1 MGRLTDEAARQL
13 VRRAD
18 GRRANGSRGLRARR
32 AWRRLVLRCAS
43 GDPAAQDAVR
53 AEAGELPGPD
63 VLDLLAAAPA
73 EPADRAAYL
82 TLIGQGAQRQALDP
96 DGSFLA
102 LAYRAAAPEVRE
114 RLRTVMAAEGDADVI
129 RVVVSG
135 DQRDRIA
142 EMSEGELDYLGHQ
155 LAEHRRWDELRRL
168 IRDLPVPKAVAAA
181 QLLPVEEY
189 PENDAALLSM
199 LAERSARQLLATVE
213 RLPATRLI
221 THATGGS
228 YLGASLSPDLSEVAL
243 RYGIWKRGQ
252 HNEIHVETLRIGTGE
267 TTHRFRGDPLTDVDS
282 GNSILHLG
290 DEILIRLEDE
300 DHRFQIVRVA
310 PDLRALGSPSALS
323 DMRRSSGGAVLVCP
337 TGLAFVDPGA
347 HTLRRLEIPRFKNRV
362 DSLIGASVSDASCTL
377 TTLPEDRL
385 VAVYRTERITVVN
398 EDGTVLHETRRNGP
412 GSGFSPALSFLSPDS
427 LVLHINKHFPPKGLT
442 EIWKFTSTGASRRA
456 DWHTGAIPDRWPYEE
471 WQGKQLDD
479 SFVTRIYNNADA
491 HRVDPL
497 APWIQH
503 STEVAS
509 PVVRLLGRS
518 PGGDMYFT
526 EALASGPQRL
536 EVHSPYLPDARALLE
551 RPLLHS
557 TPADLRRVLELRPKI
572 SDLAV
577 REALDLLA
585 AALSE
590 RFGGDIALGSTTAVP
605 RGGPTDIALGE
616 HGTAG

>member
-18 GRRANGSRGLRARR
+18 GRRANGSRGLRARW

-43 GDPAAQDAVR
+43 GDPAAQDGVR
-53 AEAGELPGPD
+53 AIAGKLPGPD

-96 DGSFLA
+96 DGSYLA

-181 QLLPVEEY
+181 QLLPAEEY

-199 LAERSARQLLATVE
+199 LAERSARELLATVE

-221 THATGGS
+221 THVTGGGHRGS

-267 TTHRFRGDPLTDVDS
+267 TTHRFRGDPLRDVDS

-290 DEILIRLEDE
+290 DEIVIRLEDD
-300 DHRFQIVRVA
+300 DHRHQIVRVV

-323 DMRRSSGGAVLVCP
+323 DMRRASGGAVLVCP

-347 HTLRRLEIPRFKNRV
+347 HTLRRLEIPRFKNHSAV
-362 DSLIGASVSDASCTL
+362 VSDASCTL
-377 TTLPEDRL
+377 TTFPEDRL
-385 VAVYRTERITVVN
+385 VAVYRNQRISVVN
-398 EDGTVLHETRRNGP
+398 EDGTVRCETRRNAGST
-412 GSGFSPALSFLSPDS
+412 SGFSPALSFLSPNS
-427 LVLHINKHFPPKGLT
+427 LALHINGTYPPQALT
-442 EIWKFTSTGASRRA
+442 EIWKFPSKGAPRRTA
-456 DWHTGAIPDRWPYEE
+456 KHTGAIPDRWPYEE
-471 WQGKQLDD
+471 WQGKRLDD
-479 SFVTRIYNNADA
+479 SFVIRIYNDA
-491 HRVDPL
+491 EAIWVDPL
-497 APWIQH
+497 APWIQRG
-503 STEVAS
+503 SEVS
-509 PVVRLLGRS
+509 SRLVSLLGRS

-526 EALASGPQRL
+526 EAVAPGPQRL
-536 EVHSPYLPDARALLE
+536 EIHSPHLPDARALLE

-572 SDLAV
+572 GDLAV

-605 RGGPTDIALGE
+605 RGGPTDIALGRD
-616 HGTAG
+616 GTE

>member
-1 MGRLTDEAARQL
+1 MGRLTGEAARQL

-18 GRRANGSRGLRARR
+18 GRRANGSRGLRARW

-53 AEAGELPGPD
+53 AIAGKLPGPD

-142 EMSEGELDYLGHQ
+142 EMSDGELDYLGRQ

-168 IRDLPVPKAVAAA
+168 IHDLPVPKAVAAA

-189 PENDAALLSM
+189 PRNDAELLSM

-221 THATGGS
+221 THDTGGS

-267 TTHRFRGDPLTDVDS
+267 TTHRFRGDPLRDVDS

-290 DEILIRLEDE
+290 DEIVIRLEDD
-300 DHRFQIVRVA
+300 DHRHQIVRVV

-323 DMRRSSGGAVLVCP
+323 DMRRASSGAVLVCP

-347 HTLRRLEIPRFKNRV
+347 HTLRRLEIPRFKNSV
-362 DSLIGASVSDASCTL
+362 QSFVVSDASCTL

-385 VAVYRTERITVVN
+385 VAVYRTQRITVVS
-398 EDGTVLHETRRNGP
+398 EDGTVLHETKKNAGS

-427 LVLHINKHFPPKGLT
+427 LALHINATFPPRALT
-442 EIWKFTSTGASRRA
+442 EIWKFPSKGVPRRTA
-456 DWHTGAIPDRWPYEE
+456 KHTGAIPDRWPYEE
-471 WQGKQLDD
+471 WRGKRLDD

-497 APWIQH
+497 APWIQR
-503 STEVAS
+503 SSEVSS
-509 PVVRLLGRS
+509 PIVRLLGRS

-536 EVHSPYLPDARALLE
+536 EVHSPHLPDARALLE

-572 SDLAV
+572 GDLAV

-616 HGTAG
+616 HGRAG

>member
-1 MGRLTDEAARQL
+1 MGRLTGEAARQL

-18 GRRANGSRGLRARR
+18 GRRANGSRGPRARW

-53 AEAGELPGPD
+53 AIAGKLPGPD

-142 EMSEGELDYLGHQ
+142 EMSDGELDYLGHQ

-168 IRDLPVPKAVAAA
+168 IRDLPVTKAVAAA

-199 LAERSARQLLATVE
+199 LAEQSARQLLATVE

-221 THATGGS
+221 THVTRGS

-267 TTHRFRGDPLTDVDS
+267 TTHRFRGDPLRDVDS

-290 DEILIRLEDE
+290 DEILIRLEE
-300 DHRFQIVRVA
+300 DHRTQIVRVA
-310 PDLRALGSPSALS
+310 PDLRALGPPSALS
-323 DMRRSSGGAVLVCP
+323 DMRRSSGGAVLCYP
-337 TGLAFVDPGA
+337 AGLAFVDPGA
-347 HTLRRLEIPRFKNRV
+347 HSLRRLEITRFKNRA
-362 DSLIGASVSDASCTL
+362 DSLTGASVDDASCTL
-377 TTLPEDRL
+377 TTLPEARL
-385 VAVYRTERITVVN
+385 VAVYRTERITVLD
-398 EDGTVLHETRRNGP
+398 EDGIVLHETKRNAGR
-412 GSGFSPALSFLSPDS
+412 GFSPALSFLSPNS
-427 LVLHINKHFPPKGLT
+427 LVLHIKEYFPPKDLT
-442 EIWKFTSTGASRRA
+442 EIWKFPSKHASRRA
-456 DWHTGAIPDRWPYEE
+456 DWHRGAIPDRWPYEE
-471 WQGKQLDD
+471 WQGKRLDD

-491 HRVDPL
+491 GMVDPL
-497 APWIQH
+497 APWIQRG
-503 STEVAS
+503 SEVPS
-509 PVVRLLGRS
+509 PVVTLLGRS

-526 EALASGPQRL
+526 EALTPGPQRL
-536 EVHSPYLPDARALLE
+536 EVHSPHLPDARSLLE
-551 RPLLHS
+551 QPLLHS

-572 SDLAV
+572 GDLAV

-585 AALSE
+585 AVLSE
-590 RFGGDIALGSTTAVP
+590 RFGGDIALGTGSAP
-605 RGGPTDIALGE
+605 AGGPQDIALGE
-616 HGTAG
+616 GRAGR